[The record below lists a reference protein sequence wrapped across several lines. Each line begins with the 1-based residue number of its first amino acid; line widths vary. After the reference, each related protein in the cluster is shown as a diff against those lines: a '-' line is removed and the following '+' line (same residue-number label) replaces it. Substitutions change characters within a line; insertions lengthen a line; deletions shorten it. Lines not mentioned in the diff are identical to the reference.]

1 MKIELRVFGVEVFS
15 LRLGDDAADILSRLL
30 GTDDEEDDEETGQV
44 GGGSSHNFERD
55 TEPLDPADHF
65 GEWEFGF
72 GRPKR
77 VKGKG
82 RDAPD

>member
-1 MKIELRVFGVEVFS
+1 MKIQLRVFGIEVFS
-15 LRLGDDAADILSRLL
+15 LHLGDDAADILAKLL
-30 GTDDEEDDEETGQV
+30 GNEDDDDDDDSGLV

-55 TEPLDPADHF
+55 TEPLDPADHY
-65 GEWEFGF
+65 GDWEFGF
-72 GRPKR
+72 GRSKE

>member
-1 MKIELRVFGVEVFS
+1 MKIQLRVFGIEVFS
-15 LRLGDDAADILSRLL
+15 LHLGDDAADILARLL
-30 GTDDEEDDEETGQV
+30 GQEDEVEDDTGLV

-55 TEPLDPADHF
+55 TEPLDPADHY